1 MGETR
6 EAPMMIPVPSKS
18 TLVTVLA
25 YLGIAF
31 GGFAVVVAALQHRM
45 VTMAPYGEAMDR
57 ALQDST
63 FVGVAPPAWRFL
75 FANFRTLTLIGLAA
89 GATTVVS
96 AVGLLRRR
104 NWARIAFIGLLL
116 LGIASAVA
124 LLLLQD
130 AMMPDV
136 TAAIARD
143 STLQQA
149 ANDFASVAR
158 AMRLF
163 MLGVS
168 VGVVSLFGWLIA
180 RLLSPGIR
188 AEFAQPE

>member
-1 MGETR
+1 MMGEGQR
-6 EAPMMIPVPSKS
+6 S
-18 TLVTVLA
+18 TFVTVLA
-25 YLGIAF
+25 YLAIVLS
-31 GGFAVVVAALQHRM
+31 GFAMVVALLQNRM
-45 VTMAPYGEAMDR
+45 VTMAPYAEAMDR

-63 FVGVAPPAWRFL
+63 FVTVAPPAWRFL
-75 FANFRTLTLIGLAA
+75 FAHFRTLTLLGLAA
-89 GATTVVS
+89 GATTFVTS
-96 AVGLLRRR
+96 IGLLRRR
-104 NWARIAFIGLLL
+104 NWARTVFVLLLVAGIACAVGLLF
-116 LGIASAVA
+116 
-124 LLLLQD
+124 LQD

-149 ANDFASVAR
+149 GNDFASVAR

-163 MLGVS
+163 MLGVT
-168 VGVVSLFGWLIA
+168 VGVVCLLGWLIA